1 MGRTAQRFPVVA
13 GAVLMLLPLAGPA
26 AAAQARTDETTAAY
40 VVAMEPG
47 TSDAASRA
55 VGTSIGVRPTA
66 VFHGPMAGFA
76 AQMTDGQAA
85 AITRRPGVAFVERDD
100 TFTAGKPAVPGPP
113 QPAVEAETR
122 PPGIERVGGL
132 LDGLPRRH
140 SGVGV
145 AIMDT
150 GLPLRSTEID
160 ARDAINCISPGKPAQ
175 DDNGHGT
182 SIGGV
187 VGARANGS
195 ATVGVAPGTTLYAVK
210 VLNARASGTLSQLL
224 CGLDWLVANAGTHN
238 IRVVNMSI
246 SAAGVD
252 DGDCGRTNGEAL
264 HRAICALT
272 ARGVLV
278 VAAAGNSAAPLERTA
293 PAAYGEVLAVTA
305 ATDTDGRPG
314 GLGAAPTCVR
324 GELDDHR
331 ASFSNFATTTAAAAH
346 TVAAPGVCV
355 ESTGLKSTTSTYYGT
370 SSAAPHAAAVAAL
383 CLDDAGRAGP
393 CARLDPAGMIKRLAA
408 DALTGDEGF
417 AGDPSQSA
425 AGSYFGPLVSAASY

>member
-1 MGRTAQRFPVVA
+1 MRRVPHRLPAVA
-13 GAVLMLLPLAGPA
+13 GALLVLLPFAGPA
-26 AAAQARTDETTAAY
+26 TPAQAQTADATAAF

-55 VGTSIGVRPTA
+55 VSTSVGARPTA
-66 VFHGPMAGFA
+66 VFHGPVAGFA

-85 AITRRPGVAFVERDD
+85 ALRRRPGVAFVERDG

-113 QPAVEAETR
+113 PPPVEAETQ

-132 LDGLPRRH
+132 VDDAPRRY

-150 GLPLRSTEID
+150 GLPLRSTEVD
-160 ARDAINCISPGKPAQ
+160 ARDGINCVSPGKPAQ

-224 CGLDWLVANAGTHN
+224 CGLDWLVANAATHN
-238 IRVVNMSI
+238 IKVVNMSI

-252 DGDCGRTNGEAL
+252 DGNCGRTNGEAL

-278 VAAAGNSAAPLERTA
+278 VAAAGNSSAPVERTA
-293 PAAYGEVLAVTA
+293 PAAYGEVLTVTA
-305 ATDTDGRPG
+305 TTDTDGRPG

-331 ASFSNFATTTAAAAH
+331 ASFSNFATTAAAAAH

-355 ESTGLKSTTSTYYGT
+355 QSTGLKSATSTYYGT

-383 CLDDAGRAGP
+383 CLDDAGRPGP
-393 CARLDPAGMIKRLAA
+393 CARLDPAGMIERLAG
-408 DALTGDEGF
+408 DGLTGADGF
-417 AGDPSQSA
+417 AGDPSHPV
-425 AGSYFGPLVSAASY
+425 AGGYFGPLVTAESY

>member
-1 MGRTAQRFPVVA
+1 MGRVVDRLPVVA
-13 GAVLMLLPLAGPA
+13 GALLALMPFAGPA
-26 AAAQARTDETTAAY
+26 APAQAQTADITAAY

-47 TSDAASRA
+47 TSAATSRA
-55 VGTSIGVRPTA
+55 VSTSVGARPTA
-66 VFHGPMAGFA
+66 VYHGPVAGFA
-76 AQMTDGQAA
+76 AQMTDRQAA
-85 AITRRPGVAFVERDD
+85 ALTRRPGVAFVERDD
-100 TFTAGKPAVPGPP
+100 TFTAGKPAASGPP
-113 QPAVEAETR
+113 QPAVEAETQ

-132 LDGLPRRH
+132 LDGLPREP
-140 SGVGV
+140 SGVSV

-150 GLPLRSTEID
+150 GLPLRSTEMD

-195 ATVGVAPGTTLYAVK
+195 ATVGVAPGTPLYSVK
-210 VLNARASGTLSQLL
+210 VLNGRASGTLSQLL
-224 CGLDWLVANAGTHN
+224 CGLDWLVANAETHK
-238 IRVVNMSI
+238 IKVVNMSI

-272 ARGVLV
+272 ARKVLV
-278 VAAAGNSAAPLERTA
+278 VAAAGNSSAPLERTV

-305 ATDTDGRPG
+305 TTDTDGRPG

-331 ASFSNFATTTAAAAH
+331 ASFSNFATTAAAAAH

-355 ESTGLKSTTSTYYGT
+355 QSTGLKSATSTYYGT

-383 CLDDAGRAGP
+383 CISDAGRPGR
-393 CARLDPAGMIKRLAA
+393 CAPDDPAGMIERLVA
-408 DALTGDEGF
+408 DGLTGADGF
-417 AGDPSQSA
+417 AGDPSHA
-425 AGSYFGPLVSAASY
+425 ATGSYFGPLVTAESY